1 MPDVNFFSMNII
13 KSIVASLFHKFV
25 GISFLMIIG
34 CVAILNASSE
44 NEICFGDAFDR
55 SDLNIIT
62 PSTKE
67 FPVVA
72 VVVFNSQYGPQ
83 KDVIQGVSECGFN
96 LCMQITNAEYTRSML
111 DCLKDINLK
120 FIPGDLTLITSN
132 SDTHWQEEMR
142 GYINEFKD
150 NTKIAGWCLYDEP
163 KWNQLRKL
171 KQRYDVLRKIDDSHF
186 VSINFVG
193 EMQKNFTGPC
203 HTLPAYLDSIQEIF
217 STSLDVWSSDC
228 YPLWIRNGQLEVR
241 YKVFFDNLAAFS
253 AKSKATGIPMWT
265 YCQSMHCDIG
275 GHHVL
280 PEASVPYLSFSAFSA
295 LAYGSQGIAYWTYSM
310 KPSSPAETYLSALVD
325 LDGNKTPAWYAAQSV
340 NRQIRALTPVFLG
353 ATMEEVRHSGNIPL
367 KDMRPFIS
375 NFGPIDRL
383 TNGDKGVLVSHLSN
397 DGKDYIVIVNHD
409 VQEKQNIRLKFKRE
423 FSKITE
429 IRASVSGKMI
439 RETVS
444 GLQKFTLPPGGYI
457 IYQWQK

>member
-1 MPDVNFFSMNII
+1 MNRCKYPLNTIAVI
-13 KSIVASLFHKFV
+13 AIVCLLSV
-25 GISFLMIIG
+25 VIG
-34 CVAILNASSE
+34 KPLHSQTTVAYPVSKVDSSHSVVKI
-44 NEICFGDAFDR
+44 NHSPCPG
-55 SDLNIIT
+55 
-62 PSTKE
+62 E
-67 FPVVA
+67 FPITA
-72 VVVFNSQYGPQ
+72 VVVFNSQIGPRE
-83 KDVIQGVSECGFN
+83 IYMAGVRDCGFN
-96 LCMQITNAEYTRSML
+96 LCMQITNMAYTDSLL
-111 DCLKDINLK
+111 DYITDIEGLKLIA
-120 FIPGDLTLITSN
+120 GDFSFVVDATSN
-132 SDTHWQEEMR
+132 WRTEMK
-142 GYINEFKD
+142 EFVNKYKY
-150 NTKIAGWCLYDEP
+150 NPKLAGWSLYDEP
-163 KWNQLRKL
+163 TWINLNQVKE
-171 KQRYDVLRKIDDSHF
+171 RYDSLLKADDSHF

-193 EMQKNFTGPC
+193 EMQKSFTGPC
-203 HTLPAYLDSIQEIF
+203 RTLTGYLDSIHQIF
-217 STSLDVWSSDC
+217 GDSLDVWSSDC
-228 YPLWIRNGQLEVR
+228 YPIWIMNGKIIVR
-241 YKVFFDNLAAFS
+241 YNEFYTNLEAYAQ
-253 AKSKATGIPMWT
+253 KSRETGIPMWT

-367 KDMRPFIS
+367 KDVRPFVS

-423 FSKITE
+423 FSNITE